1 MEPNI
6 SALIVAIKSIETHI
20 SDRANSLIIRMP
32 LPALLS
38 ARGFGLSGVWSA
50 VLSSQMGRPA

>member
-32 LPALLS
+32 LLAPPICP
-38 ARGFGLSGVWSA
+38 GLRSKWGLVSCP
-50 VLSSQMGRPA
+50 Q